1 MSKDQSKDQSK
12 ANLEDLVEDIPFE
25 DYLTTETLAAQA
37 IAELIAEDR
46 KMSGSSSRENN
57 TRLRQID
64 PEFQNAYNNI

>member
-1 MSKDQSKDQSK
+1 MSKDQSKDQPK
-12 ANLEDLVEDIPFE
+12 ANLEHLVEDIPFE